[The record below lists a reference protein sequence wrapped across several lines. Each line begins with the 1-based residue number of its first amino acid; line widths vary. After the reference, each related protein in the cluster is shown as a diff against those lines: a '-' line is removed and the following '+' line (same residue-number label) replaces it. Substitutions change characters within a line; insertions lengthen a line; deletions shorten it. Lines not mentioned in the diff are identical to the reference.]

1 MNISITATIN
11 LEGAGGKQNCSCIK
25 FDEREKKEQELLV
38 AIIEPV
44 VEPSDLQHRLS
55 F

>member
-1 MNISITATIN
+1 MNISITTTIN
-11 LEGAGGKQNCSCIK
+11 LEGSGRKQNCSCIK
-25 FDEREKKEQELLV
+25 FDDRGKIWELSV

-44 VEPSDLQHRLS
+44 VEPSDLQCCPS

>member
-11 LEGAGGKQNCSCIK
+11 LEGAGGKQNYNCIK
-25 FDEREKKEQELLV
+25 FDEREKKEWELSV

-44 VEPSDLQHRLS
+44 VEPSDLQHRPS